1 LRRLAILLVLLA
13 FPAMA
18 VELDDKAYYERTQT
32 KPPIQGEWLLGFGT
46 NYADELGV
54 DGLFGY
60 HFKDAGVTL
69 LGRIGAV
76 KLTGE
81 NGSTEF
87 RRFCRV
93 YNVPYSTGDRT
104 ETEVALSVL
113 FTLKKYK

>member
-1 LRRLAILLVLLA
+1 MGLLA
-13 FPAMA
+13 LLSAFLALPGLA
-18 VELDDKAYYERTQT
+18 VEPDDKAYYERTQT
-32 KPPIQGEWLLGFGT
+32 RPPIQGEWLIGFGA
-46 NYADELGV
+46 NYADQVGV
-54 DGLFGY
+54 DGMVGY